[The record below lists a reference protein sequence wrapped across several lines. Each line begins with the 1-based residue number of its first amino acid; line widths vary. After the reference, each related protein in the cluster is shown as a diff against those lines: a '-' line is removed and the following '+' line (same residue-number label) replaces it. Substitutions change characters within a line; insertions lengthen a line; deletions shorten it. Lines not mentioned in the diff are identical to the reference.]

1 MEEKEKNDEKDENG
15 SNLCVKD
22 LSIDAEKDEK
32 DNEDNDEGGTQIL
45 NRSFDNKENFTKKL
59 NLKDNFENILD
70 LIEFEEENKARSRT
84 IAIRPKKPINK

>member
-70 LIEFEEENKARSRT
+70 LIEFEEENSVDK
-84 IAIRPKKPINK
+84 IINYNKP